1 MLTDFHAQAGSAD
14 GHYFWQD
21 LICAR
26 WINQQNPETHFDVGS
41 RVDGFIAHLL
51 SFREVIQLDI
61 RENHSSI
68 PGLKILIGDA
78 QTNLSNLGRKFSSVS
93 SLHSIEHFGL
103 GRYGDKV
110 EPDGHI
116 AGLRNI
122 ADLVEDG
129 GLLYISFPIGKFT
142 IEFNAQRILDPLFP
156 LDVLEDFEL
165 IDFVIIPWK
174 GQPILNS
181 SPREVDKNLWG
192 QAGLYKFKKR

>member
-93 SLHSIEHFGL
+93 SLHSIERFGL